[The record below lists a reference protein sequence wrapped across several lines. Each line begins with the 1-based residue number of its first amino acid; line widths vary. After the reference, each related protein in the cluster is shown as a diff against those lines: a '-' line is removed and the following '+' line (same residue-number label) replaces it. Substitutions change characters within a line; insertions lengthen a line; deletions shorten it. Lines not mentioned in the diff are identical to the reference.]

1 MQQQHSKTELLQ
13 QIKRVIE
20 GTDDAKLNKVYAW
33 YKPKTKEG
41 CVAGI
46 CAQDEWFN
54 KQGFKSEPIEDYY
67 DANHVPIYASG
78 NGKQYSWNAIDSFFY
93 TFSHKLKAKLFGTR
107 TIVMNL
113 SKDEII
119 QVINEELEQ
128 IHA

>member
-1 MQQQHSKTELLQ
+1 MQQQHSKTELLR

-20 GTDDAKLNKVYAW
+20 STDDAKLNKVYTW

-54 KQGFKSEPIEDYY
+54 QQGFKSKPIEDYH
-67 DANHVPIYASG
+67 DANHVPIYESETATL
-78 NGKQYSWNAIDSFFY
+78 YSWQAIDIFFAE
-93 TFSHKLKAKLFGTR
+93 FSYNLKGKLFGTR
-107 TIVMNL
+107 TIVMSL
-113 SKDEII
+113 SKDEVI